1 MNRVDTSKTTLA
13 VINDLFQKIALSV
26 AERNLYRMRTR
37 KDKEY
42 LEIMKAGENMKMCV
56 FAAEVDQFNP
66 VLLRRN
72 QTWLLED
79 TNEKEDGLADYK

>member
-37 KDKEY
+37 KDREY
-42 LEIMKAGENMKMCV
+42 LEIMKAGGNMKICV

-66 VLLRRN
+66 VLLRRGEPR
-72 QTWLLED
+72 WV
-79 TNEKEDGLADYK
+79 DGTIE

>member
-37 KDKEY
+37 KDREY
-42 LEIMKAGENMKMCV
+42 LEIMKAGGNMKICV

-66 VLLRRN
+66 VLLIRG
-72 QTWLLED
+72 QTRLLED